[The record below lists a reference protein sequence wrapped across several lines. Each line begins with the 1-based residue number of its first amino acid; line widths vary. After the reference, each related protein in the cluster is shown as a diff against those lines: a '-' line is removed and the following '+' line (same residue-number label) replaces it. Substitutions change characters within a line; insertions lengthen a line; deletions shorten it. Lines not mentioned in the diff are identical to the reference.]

1 MNDKL
6 KTASRAS
13 CLMVLALALGGPR
26 FVAASD
32 ALERVPPVGE
42 PPSQAA
48 TNLPPLLRPATLT
61 DAEGTPETGLVD
73 PFRRRGEGLA
83 GEPTESA
90 PGKDG
95 LLRTSLGEISR
106 EFRILAILVNVMFI
120 YIPQLSLWK
129 KHITLFHNEFDFG
142 ILDGIALAV
151 AIILFIFYLSGFF
164 RDIRYFS
171 RIDPLK
177 KEKEDR

>member
-95 LLRTSLGEISR
+95 LLRTSLGEISS
-106 EFRILAILVNVMFI
+106 EFRILAIT
-120 YIPQLSLWK
+120 IPQDTNTPRSAL
-129 KHITLFHNEFDFG
+129 IQFHTSDEP
-142 ILDGIALAV
+142 ILVHEGDLVHVDRLGAHGRSGRAALRRGHTAANGRAV
-151 AIILFIFYLSGFF
+151 AP
-164 RDIRYFS
+164 R
-171 RIDPLK
+171 PPQ
-177 KEKEDR
+177 